1 VAERREPDWLDPIP
15 HNTKLSTRP
24 ELVLSL
30 CIKKGKKKKKG
41 KEIETKEQHQHMMK
55 LPASGFPSDFS
66 LFSLTN

>member
-1 VAERREPDWLDPIP
+1 VYKE
-15 HNTKLSTRP
+15 
-24 ELVLSL
+24 
-30 CIKKGKKKKKG
+30 GQKKKG